1 MSTKTPSIQQR
12 SAFHRDWGNYLSP
25 EFLPNVA
32 GSPFTSTKLEEGD
45 TAYVDRALAR
55 FVCVDPTP
63 GSAIWIQGGGAAG
76 AIRSYGSG
84 TAALI
89 AFTPVPATD
98 FNIRESILRR
108 GGNMDFWETFD
119 TNYSRSYVRLRF
131 YSTGGS
137 LVLDTTQVFANRAA
151 IVAFINSNIASV
163 GGFANQHVEIE
174 VFDVEDSS
182 IVPPPKIY
190 GKNRF
195 FAGLVSR
202 SRQFEGGKYYGYRTG
217 SAFYSTLSSAASIA
231 ARSLILNQMWSILY
245 PGFPMPAPATWG
257 PNEFGCF
264 WVPRNRLRRYDM
276 PAFNASALR
285 IDPGTGINRFVRNAG
300 STIPRP
306 FTTSFFNSTAGDVV
320 AYGTL
325 DSSGASGFAFGSY
338 DAFRTIAPELANGSS
353 VIVGYPL
360 YSGVPGEN
368 LALLVKPIGVDTFY
382 VDVFDDSRYR
392 LEAVGVQRE
401 NYRTRLRALSG
412 VPQFPLQRLAGPIL
426 VPDISDSFGLT
437 PSRPLIG
444 GQPGRHGYYTGK
456 IRFQYRDLLTNRVSC
471 LTQATIET
479 ISRRRARP
487 WALLVRNE
495 QAS

>member
-1 MSTKTPSIQQR
+1 MATRTPTVQGR
-12 SAFHRDWGNYLSP
+12 NLFHRDWGNYLSP

-32 GSPFTSTKLEEGD
+32 GSPFTSDKLEEGD

-55 FVCVDPTP
+55 FVCVDPTV
-63 GSAIWIQGGGAAG
+63 GSAVWIQGGGAAG

-98 FNIRESILRR
+98 SNIRESILRR

-119 TNYSRSYVRLRF
+119 SNYSRSYVRLRF

-151 IVAFINSNIASV
+151 ITAFINANIASI
-163 GGFANQHVEIE
+163 GGFADQHVEIE
-174 VFDVEDSS
+174 VFDVEDAA

-202 SRQFEGGKYYGYRTG
+202 SKQFEGGMYYGYRTG
-217 SAFYSTLSSAASIA
+217 SAFYANLSSTASIA

-245 PGFPMPAPATWG
+245 PGFPMPAPVTWG

-276 PAFNASALR
+276 PAFNSSALR
-285 IDPGTGINRFVRNAG
+285 IDPGAGINRFVRNG
-300 STIPRP
+300 GLTIPRP
-306 FTTSFFNSTAGDVV
+306 PVTHVFNGTAGDQV
-320 AYGTL
+320 AYGSL
-325 DSSGASGFAFGSY
+325 DASGTGGFAFNSY
-338 DAFRTIAPELANGSS
+338 DAFRTIAPQLANGAS

-360 YSGVPGEN
+360 YNGVTGQN
-368 LALLVKPIGVDTFY
+368 LAVLVKPIGVDTFY

-392 LEAVGVQRE
+392 IEAVGVQRE
-401 NYRTRLRALSG
+401 NYRTRLRVLPSPA
-412 VPQFPLQRLAGPIL
+412 QYPLQRLAGPIL
-426 VPDISDSFGLT
+426 VPDFSDSFGLT

-444 GQPGRHGYYTGK
+444 GQPGRHGYTTGSV
-456 IRFQYRDLLTNRVSC
+456 RFQYRDLLTNRVSC
-471 LTQATIET
+471 LTQARIET

-487 WALLVRNE
+487 WALLVRND
-495 QAS
+495 QAA